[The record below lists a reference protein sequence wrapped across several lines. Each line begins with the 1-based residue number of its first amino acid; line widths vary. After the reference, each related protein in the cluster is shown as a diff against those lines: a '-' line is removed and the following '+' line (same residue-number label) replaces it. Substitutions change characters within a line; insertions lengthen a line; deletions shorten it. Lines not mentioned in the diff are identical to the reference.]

1 MPNCPTIAEITF
13 LRRSTLEFHILIVQ
27 NVSARA
33 LSPQVHST
41 MATEDQVFS
50 VPVQKFSRY
59 RSVRNP
65 KSSAFNSPPST
76 PDASSTVTEP
86 LKRSLSR
93 YRSNRPA
100 NSAVSPPKILPATI
114 QPQQAWE
121 GTQKLS
127 ARPET
132 RDVLPLREKGHLRAQ
147 DGENG
152 GSGRGVP
159 ETSRRNCLK
168 QRNVEQP
175 PVSGPSRE
183 GLTGEIYTPVSAINA
198 GERNVRVKYNQT
210 SVFVRVAPATT
221 TTDLICSA
229 AEKLS
234 ENIELRASM
243 VLECILQLGL
253 ERPLRSYEHIRDVMN
268 SWDDDA
274 QNHLTIVPS
283 TTGGLPGVLDFE
295 NAARGQPGEKK
306 VCMYH
311 SHQPGKWDK
320 RWITLRSDGQVLLA
334 KKDGGETTNICHMSD
349 FDIYVPT
356 RRQMRDLRPPKKTCF
371 GIKSQQ
377 KSSMFLTTANYLHF
391 FSSGDASLAAD
402 WYQAVHEWRSWYL
415 VTVLGKGL
423 PKPVTLVD
431 SNHADYNQDILTNRI
446 VRRSAD
452 MSPAAVHSLSKERDN
467 RDLVRRATRR
477 TSDKTRLASDKT
489 ATGEAINVSPIART
503 GGAPVGRG
511 ASPRE
516 KGEETFA
523 ATGLLG
529 QTYEQ
534 RQKAQ
539 RDREAGSAR
548 EGPFLPGLLVGETSI
563 TARHGSPSSGRWPHP
578 SGTMPT
584 TDRDMAG
591 SKKRSM
597 SKGQKSTPL
606 VDLSSYQVLPRSRRE
621 GRAIVP
627 EHLPAGGLIDLATGP
642 ENTSRPGTS
651 GEESGFPH
659 RGARPGPA
667 SQTGSLPF
675 ESSKNA
681 VDDEDDAYVAGGLL
695 ARAGTGQGGSGTGR
709 GVMTGD
715 RHAKEPM
722 LDVSEPSIYAP
733 GSLLAQAEKH
743 AVKERPVREWVDGR
757 EVSIAMG
764 EGV

>member
-1 MPNCPTIAEITF
+1 
-13 LRRSTLEFHILIVQ
+13 
-27 NVSARA
+27 
-33 LSPQVHST
+33 
-41 MATEDQVFS
+41 MATEDQASS

-65 KSSAFNSPPST
+65 KSSAFISPPPT
-76 PDASSTVTEP
+76 PHASSTVTEP

-93 YRSNRPA
+93 YRSNQPA
-100 NSAVSPPKILPATI
+100 NLAVSPPKVLPATT
-114 QPQQAWE
+114 QSQELRE

-127 ARPET
+127 ATRET
-132 RDVLPLREKGHLRAQ
+132 RDVLPLREKGHMRAQ
-147 DGENG
+147 DGRNGDGGNG

-159 ETSRRNCLK
+159 ETSLRHDLK
-168 QRNVEQP
+168 QPNVEQP
-175 PVSGPSRE
+175 LVSRPSRE
-183 GLTGEIYTPVSAINA
+183 ALAVEIYAPLSAINA

-221 TTDLICSA
+221 TTDLLCSA
-229 AEKLS
+229 TEKLS
-234 ENIELRASM
+234 ENIDIGASM
-243 VLECILQLGL
+243 VLECIPQLGL
-253 ERPLRSYEHIRDVMN
+253 ERPLRTYEHIRDVMN

-274 QNHLTIVPS
+274 QNHLIIGPS
-283 TTGGLPGVLDFE
+283 TTGGLPGVLDFDK
-295 NAARGQPGEKK
+295 AARGQPGEKK
-306 VCMYH
+306 IYMYH

-334 KKDGGETTNICHMSD
+334 KKDGGKTTNICHISD

-356 RRQMRDLRPPKKTCF
+356 RRQMRELRPPKKPCY

-415 VTVLGKGL
+415 VTVLGKGH
-423 PKPVTLVD
+423 KKAVTLVD
-431 SNHADYNQDILTNRI
+431 SNQADYNHGIPATTRI

-452 MSPAAVHSLSKERDN
+452 MPLAAVHSLRKERDN
-467 RDLVRRATRR
+467 RDLVRQPTRL
-477 TSDKTRLASDKT
+477 TSDKTPTK
-489 ATGEAINVSPIART
+489 GAINVSPIART
-503 GGAPVGRG
+503 LGAPIGRG
-511 ASPRE
+511 ASSRE

-523 ATGLLG
+523 AIGLLG

-534 RQKAQ
+534 RPKAQ
-539 RDREAGSAR
+539 RDRDAASAR

-563 TARHGSPSSGRWPHP
+563 AARHGSPNTGRWQHQ

-591 SKKRSM
+591 SISRTM
-597 SKGQKSTPL
+597 SKRQKSTPL
-606 VDLSSYQVLPRSRRE
+606 VDLTSYQVLPRSRGE

-651 GEESGFPH
+651 GEESAFPH
-659 RGARPGPA
+659 RGVRPGSA
-667 SQTGSLPF
+667 SQTGSLSF
-675 ESSKNA
+675 EGTKNA
-681 VDDEDDAYVAGGLL
+681 VNDEDHAYLAGGLL

-715 RHAKEPM
+715 RQAKEPM

-733 GSLLAQAEKH
+733 GSLLAQAEMRT
-743 AVKERPVREWVDGR
+743 VKERPVRERVDGR
-757 EVSIAMG
+757 EVSIPMG